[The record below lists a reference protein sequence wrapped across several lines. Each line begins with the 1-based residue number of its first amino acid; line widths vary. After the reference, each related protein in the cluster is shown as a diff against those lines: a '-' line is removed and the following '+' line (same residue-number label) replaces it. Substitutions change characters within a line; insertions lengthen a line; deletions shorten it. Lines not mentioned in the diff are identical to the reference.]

1 MLKTRNSLYNFLCLL
16 PCLCFS
22 FSHLPASSVTATGT
36 EVALVNWGE
45 RVFVCFKYV
54 TGCNSQVQP
63 NKQPVQVLWLAM
75 DLPSNLHV
83 LSAFYFPLVL
93 TAVHLYLSS
102 AYVLKTFSQ
111 YVPSSTSYK
120 IMLPI
125 QKKWHSRVMQAEPRW
140 QQHRAAQSS
149 PQAKQASLEGQ
160 SRHVWSGWLSLVQ
173 RPYRVCTQ
181 TAEH

>member
-16 PCLCFS
+16 SCLCFS

-36 EVALVNWGE
+36 EVALVNWGK
-45 RVFVCFKYV
+45 RVFVCFKYI

-125 QKKWHSRVMQAEPRW
+125 QKSDTPESCRQNHAGSSTE
-140 QQHRAAQSS
+140 QHRAAHR
-149 PQAKQASLEGQ
+149 P
-160 SRHVWSGWLSLVQ
+160 SRPPWKGRAGTSGLGGYL
-173 RPYRVCTQ
+173 
-181 TAEH
+181 